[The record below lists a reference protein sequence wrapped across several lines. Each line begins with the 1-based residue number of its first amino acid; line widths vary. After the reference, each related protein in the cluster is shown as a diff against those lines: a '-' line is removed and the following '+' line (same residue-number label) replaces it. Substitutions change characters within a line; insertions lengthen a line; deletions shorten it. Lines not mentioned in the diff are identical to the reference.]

1 MKPTQKLL
9 FLAALILTSMNTYAQ
24 TASTNSAT
32 SGATAGEVT
41 PVQQRTARKEV
52 RVEDRQFGKRIRQVL
67 YKTKGLQDT
76 DIVVFARAQ
85 TGNVVLAGFVG
96 TEDQDHIATAA
107 VGKISGVKSVVSK
120 LTLREGGGH

>member
-1 MKPTQKLL
+1 MKPTRKLL
-9 FLAALILTSMNTYAQ
+9 FLAAFVLASASTYAQ
-24 TASTNSAT
+24 TASTDSAT

-52 RVEDRQFGKRIRQVL
+52 RAEDRQLGKKIRQVL

-76 DIVVFARAQ
+76 DIVVFARAK

-107 VGKISGVKSVVSK
+107 VEKISGVKSVVSK
-120 LTLREGGGH
+120 LTLREEGGH